1 MSDCNLTDGYGECYE
16 CNHYRKENNRLKQE
30 VDELRA
36 ENKRLSKRDCNA
48 TVKLSYET
56 KEYPFNTEELEILDI
71 GVLDNTYI
79 VESKLFNDLQ
89 QQLAEK
95 DKIMCQLI
103 KDCTNY
109 QNTLCYY
116 MYKDEVSENY
126 KLTAQEIIKQAE
138 QEVKESE
145 VVV

>member
-1 MSDCNLTDGYGECYE
+1 MSGYLCVGECQ
-16 CNHYRKENNRLKQE
+16 HYIEQDIYINKLKQE
-30 VDELRA
+30 IEELRA
-36 ENKRLSKRDCNA
+36 ENKRLAKRDCNA
-48 TVKLSYET
+48 TIKLSYET
-56 KEYPFNTEELEILDI
+56 KEYPFNTEELKILDI

-109 QNTLCYY
+109 QNTLCDY

-145 VVV
+145 GV